1 MQRDKS
7 LKDVEV
13 SELLWSVIQNKELYS
28 WAILVLVS
36 SIVSNMHAFV
46 SSSSNSKK
54 NQNNRWYCALKK
66 HSYSYQW
73 GVRNDGGSI

>member
-36 SIVSNMHAFV
+36 SIVANMHAFV

-54 NQNNRWYCALKK
+54 KTKQQVILRFKETQL
-66 HSYSYQW
+66 
-73 GVRNDGGSI
+73 

>member
-13 SELLWSVIQNKELYS
+13 SELLWSVIQNKELFS

-54 NQNNRWYCALKK
+54 KTKQQVILRFKETQL
-66 HSYSYQW
+66 
-73 GVRNDGGSI
+73 

>member
-54 NQNNRWYCALKK
+54 KK
-66 HSYSYQW
+66 QQQ
-73 GVRNDGGSI
+73 VILCFKETQL

>member
-1 MQRDKS
+1 MQRDKT

-28 WAILVLVS
+28 WAIVLVS

-46 SSSSNSKK
+46 SFSSSSKK
-54 NQNNRWYCALKK
+54 NNRWYCALKK

>member
-54 NQNNRWYCALKK
+54 NTKQQVILRFKETQL
-66 HSYSYQW
+66 
-73 GVRNDGGSI
+73 

>member
-7 LKDVEV
+7 LEDVEV
-13 SELLWSVIQNKELYS
+13 SKLLWSVIQNKELYS

-46 SSSSNSKK
+46 SFSCSSKK
-54 NQNNRWYCALKK
+54 QQVILCFK
-66 HSYSYQW
+66 
-73 GVRNDGGSI
+73 